1 MTIDWINFNPGHAL
15 LGGLLIGLA
24 VSAMLLLLGRIAGV
38 SGILGG
44 LLQRGGLSE
53 LGWRGAFLI
62 GLLAAPLCYRLA
74 APFAAPVLPGTT
86 ALLILAGF
94 LVGYGSRLGSGCTSG
109 HGVCGLARL
118 SPRSVVATL
127 TFMAAGFVTVYVLR
141 HVL

>member
-1 MTIDWINFNPGHAL
+1 MTIDWIHFNPGHAL

-53 LGWRGAFLI
+53 FGWRGAFLI

-74 APFAAPVLPGTT
+74 EPFAAPVVPAATT
-86 ALLILAGF
+86 MLILAGF

-141 HVL
+141 HLL